1 MISVH
6 DTGQGIS
13 PTEMDKLFKPFPR
26 LSVKTTLGES
36 STGLGLVIIR
46 KIIEAHNGKVLAE
59 SRFKVG
65 TTFNIYLP
73 IP

>member
-1 MISVH
+1 VISLH
-6 DTGQGIS
+6 DAGQGIS
-13 PTEMDKLFKPFPR
+13 PIEMDKLFKPFPR
-26 LSVKTTLGES
+26 LIIKTTLDVC
-36 STGLGLVIIR
+36 STGLGLVIVR

-65 TTFNIYLP
+65 TTFNICLP